1 MKPNLPTSEALKARR
16 IVLRTA
22 IFTALSISLAYIAL
36 APKEKCKQMVEVAN
50 RTKPVDTINA
60 FYNHSEIP
68 TPLPIDTAGLLL
80 NIELRHMDLIA
91 NINNQDLLFYQFSSE
106 YYQTKKDKYRVMGNN
121 TQVVKKKMIKVE
133 RSMKDSI
140 DELSKA
146 IKTNHS
152 EIKK

>member
-1 MKPNLPTSEALKARR
+1 
-16 IVLRTA
+16 
-22 IFTALSISLAYIAL
+22 
-36 APKEKCKQMVEVAN
+36 
-50 RTKPVDTINA
+50 
-60 FYNHSEIP
+60 
-68 TPLPIDTAGLLL
+68 
-80 NIELRHMDLIA
+80 
-91 NINNQDLLFYQFSSE
+91 
-106 YYQTKKDKYRVMGNN
+106 MGNN